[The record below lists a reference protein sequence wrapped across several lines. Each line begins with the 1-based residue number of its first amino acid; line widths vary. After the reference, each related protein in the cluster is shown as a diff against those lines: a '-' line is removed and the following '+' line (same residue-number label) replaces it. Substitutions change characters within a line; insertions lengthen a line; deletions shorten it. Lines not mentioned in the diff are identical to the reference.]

1 MAVQLVQRRLW
12 RWICG
17 NIRGLEGIREAHE
30 MISENRK
37 RIEEDLQSNP
47 RRSSP
52 DMGIYG
58 KWPGSVDL
66 LGGVSSHNKT
76 HQIGLS
82 TVGIVVP

>member
-1 MAVQLVQRRLW
+1 MTWRLW
-12 RWICG
+12 RWICR
-17 NIRGLEGIREAHE
+17 NIRGLEGIREARE

-37 RIEEDLQSNP
+37 RIEEDLWSDL

-66 LGGVSSHNKT
+66 LGGVSSHNET

-82 TVGIVVP
+82 DVGIVVP